1 MGTGD
6 RMTNWETC
14 PAVESVPGRLSGA
27 WVFKGTRV
35 PLSSLF
41 GNLADGATVREYL
54 AWFPGVEE
62 WHVKA
67 VLEHEIKSLDAR
79 VEHENPV
86 DHGPLPLRDG
96 PGEIVADEAN
106 IVSGDLD
113 AEEQEILEKF
123 EKGELR
129 RAAGTEDEM
138 RQLAKLQTRGGD
150 AMNYVEQLI
159 ERGRREGRPQAM
171 MEWQVR
177 TIERLVVRDV
187 PWSTIEAAT
196 GIDEAAFRKLKQQL
210 DATDDGSG
218 NVNSM
223 S

>member
-67 VLEHEIKSLDAR
+67 VLGAR
-79 VEHENPV
+79 
-86 DHGPLPLRDG
+86 D
-96 PGEIVADEAN
+96 
-106 IVSGDLD
+106 
-113 AEEQEILEKF
+113 QEP
-123 EKGELR
+123 R
-129 RAAGTEDEM
+129 RQSRA
-138 RQLAKLQTRGGD
+138 
-150 AMNYVEQLI
+150 
-159 ERGRREGRPQAM
+159 
-171 MEWQVR
+171 
-177 TIERLVVRDV
+177 
-187 PWSTIEAAT
+187 
-196 GIDEAAFRKLKQQL
+196 
-210 DATDDGSG
+210 
-218 NVNSM
+218 
-223 S
+223 

>member
-1 MGTGD
+1 M
-6 RMTNWETC
+6 
-14 PAVESVPGRLSGA
+14 
-27 WVFKGTRV
+27 
-35 PLSSLF
+35 
-41 GNLADGATVREYL
+41 
-54 AWFPGVEE
+54 
-62 WHVKA
+62 
-67 VLEHEIKSLDAR
+67 
-79 VEHENPV
+79 
-86 DHGPLPLRDG
+86 
-96 PGEIVADEAN
+96 ADEAN

-218 NVNSM
+218 NVNSR